1 VLIKSIKLQNYR
13 NYSNLELSFHEK
25 TNIFYGDNGQGK
37 TNILE
42 ALYLAGT
49 TKSHRRSKD
58 RDLIQFGYEEGH
70 IEMVVEKNHSQ
81 HIIDIHLKKNNSK
94 GIAINKIPI
103 RRAGELFGLVHFI
116 FFSPEDLNL
125 IKAGPSARRRF
136 MDLELCQ
143 LDKIYLNNLHNYN
156 KVVSQRNALLR
167 ESNKNGKLIETL
179 DVWDMQLVKYGNEI
193 IDSRRDFIDK
203 INKIVDNIQGRLTGN
218 REDLRIFY
226 DKNIETN
233 KFDFALKKN
242 REKDI
247 KMKATS
253 VGPHRDDICFISN
266 KIDLRHFG
274 SQGQQRTAALA
285 LKLAELELVRETI
298 RDAPVLLL
306 DDVLSE
312 LDQHRQGY
320 LLNSIRGIQTLIT
333 GTGLDELEKKNFSLD
348 RVFYV
353 EKGKVINQKEIIG

>member
-1 VLIKSIKLQNYR
+1 MLIKSIKLQNYR
-13 NYSNLELSFHEK
+13 NYNNLELSFHEK

-42 ALYLAGT
+42 ALYMAGT

-70 IEMVVEKNHSQ
+70 IEVVVERNQSQ
-81 HIIDIHLKKNNSK
+81 YTIDMHLKKNSSK

-116 FFSPEDLNL
+116 FFSPEDLNI

-143 LDKIYLNNLHNYN
+143 LSKIYLSNLHSYN

-167 ESNKNGKLIETL
+167 ESSKNGNLIETL
-179 DVWDMQLVKYGNEI
+179 DIWDMQLVRYGNEI

-203 INKIVDNIQGRLTGN
+203 INKIVDNIHGQLTG
-218 REDLRIFY
+218 EKEKIKIIY
-226 DKNIETN
+226 EKNVGKDE
-233 KFDFALKKN
+233 FSHALKRS

-253 VGPHRDDICFISN
+253 VGPHRDDICFISDN
-266 KIDLRHFG
+266 IDLRHFG
-274 SQGQQRTAALA
+274 SQGQQRTAALS
-285 LKLAELELVRETI
+285 LKLSELELVKKAI
-298 RDAPVLLL
+298 KDIPVLLL

-320 LLNSIRGIQTLIT
+320 LLNSIRGTQTMIT

-353 EKGKVINQKEIIG
+353 EQGKVINQKEIIG